1 MALNVQMILSENKL
15 LGEKIVTPRLVNQQ
29 TLDYDTFCD
38 YLAQGSTVTAADVSA
53 VMKQLEK
60 NIPLILGLN
69 TKIIAS
75 PEGLVFRPAV
85 KGSITQSQLKAKL
98 AQRKQ
103 DYLDAGDTASAAKI
117 DANRALAAGDLAT
130 SDLHACI
137 VIDLPKKWDT
147 RFQQTVTYKRVTKGV
162 AVLSE
167 GEGEGNDNVNDNP
180 DGGGDNGGGSSARQ
194 YTISVTSANTD
205 QGTVSGG
212 GTYSEGSRVDI
223 SATPKA
229 GYQFDKWND
238 GNTSATRSVSVSK
251 DESFV
256 AQFKAADSTEPGG
269 TGGDG
274 NPDDSELS

>member
-1 MALNVQMILSENKL
+1 
-15 LGEKIVTPRLVNQQ
+15 
-29 TLDYDTFCD
+29 
-38 YLAQGSTVTAADVSA
+38 
-53 VMKQLEK
+53 MKQLEK

-75 PEGLVFRPAV
+75 PEGLVFRPTV

-167 GEGEGNDNVNDNP
+167 GEGEGNDNVNP

-212 GTYSEGSRVDI
+212 GTYSEGSRVNI

-238 GNTSATRSVSVSK
+238 GNTSATRTVSVSQ

-256 AQFKAADSTEPGG
+256 AQFKVADSTEPGG
-269 TGGDG
+269 SGGDG
-274 NPDDSELS
+274 NPDDSEMS